1 MGNIFGRDENSLSF
15 KGIRTE
21 NFSENIPYLQK
32 LEQQSKMLADRINNA
47 QNFQESENKDMYKLF
62 EQSNGIDGNNLSDT
76 SPFLNSEAYKNIVDQ
91 ATSEN
96 NTEIKQFLQQVQSGG
111 SNDLFITPEMFKS
124 MNLDINATSA
134 NNTEMNNYLA
144 NALSE
149 LTSVTAQNVQAGGAN
164 YNEIFM
170 SPAPVYNGAINQ
182 YNEIGITSTLKLAD
196 TQVGGDMEGMPRE
209 DDSSSSSSSENKSL
223 SYDMQED
230 MDHDRE
236 KSQLEDLEEKIMEAM
251 DESEVNSQSEMEKT
265 ISEMIDEE
273 LNMNTESSMS
283 GGSQDGSQ
291 SASEVRASNHSGY
304 TSSSAHSDGIESN
317 THVSST
323 VSVGNDKY
331 LSESINTS
339 DINMISVE

>member
-32 LEQQSKMLADRINNA
+32 LEQQSKMLADRINTS
-47 QNFQESENKDMYKLF
+47 QNFQQSENKDLYHLFYK
-62 EQSNGIDGNNLSDT
+62 SNGVNSNNLSDT
-76 SPFLNSEAYKNIVDQ
+76 SPLINSEAYKNIVDQ

-96 NTEIKQFLQQVQSGG
+96 NTELQQFLRQIQSGG
-111 SNDLFITPEMFKS
+111 SNDLFITPEMFRGY
-124 MNLDINATSA
+124 NENATSA
-134 NNTEMNNYLA
+134 NNTEINNYLA

-149 LTSVTAQNVQAGGAN
+149 LTSVTAQNGGGQNN

-170 SPAPVYNGAINQ
+170 SPAPLYNGIVNQ
-182 YNEIGITSTLKLAD
+182 NNDIGITSTLKLAD
-196 TQVGGDMEGMPRE
+196 TQVGGDMNDILRE
-209 DDSSSSSSSENKSL
+209 DDSSSSSSENKSL
-223 SYDMQED
+223 SYDIQED
-230 MDHDRE
+230 MDHNRE
-236 KSQLEDLEEKIMEAM
+236 KSKLEDLEEKIMEAM
-251 DESEVNSQSEMEKT
+251 DESEVNAQSEMDKT

-283 GGSQDGSQ
+283 GGSE
-291 SASEVRASNHSGY
+291 SANHNNY
-304 TSSSAHSDGIESN
+304 TSSSAHSDGIKSN
-317 THVSST
+317 THISST
-323 VSVGNDKY
+323 VNIGNDKY